1 MILNVS
7 CDNLTKSKSED
18 TEESDSK
25 SKKKK
30 KKAADEEDEDV
41 AADDDNTSDR
51 NNDDK
56 YTDDRNSDDEETV
69 TDDESE
75 SRSRN
80 NDDEDS
86 GSGSWTSAEQ
96 REFMESC
103 VEKTGFTKSKAESYC
118 DCMLNK
124 LQRKY
129 PKTSSME
136 KVSNLQDIIEA
147 MAPGCLN

>member
-30 KKAADEEDEDV
+30 KKSADDEEDV
-41 AADDDNTSDR
+41 AADEENT
-51 NNDDK
+51 
-56 YTDDRNSDDEETV
+56 DDEETSN
-69 TDDESE
+69 DDSE

-80 NDDEDS
+80 NDDEEEDS
-86 GSGSWTSAEQ
+86 DASWTRAEQ
-96 REFMESC
+96 KQFMESC
-103 VEKTGFTKSKAESYC
+103 VENTGFSQSKAESYC
-118 DCMLNK
+118 ECMLNK

-129 PKTSSME
+129 PKAASME
-136 KVSNLQDIIEA
+136 NATGLTEEIQA
-147 MAPGCLN
+147 MAPGCLK

>member
-18 TEESDSK
+18 TEESESK

-41 AADDDNTSDR
+41 AADDEN
-51 NNDDK
+51 
-56 YTDDRNSDDEETV
+56 TDDRN
-69 TDDESE
+69 TDDEDVRNDDSD
-75 SRSRN
+75 SRNN
-80 NDDEDS
+80 NDDEDES
-86 GSGSWTSAEQ
+86 SDASWTRAEQ
-96 REFMESC
+96 KQFMESC
-103 VEKTGFTKSKAESYC
+103 VENTGFSQSKAENYC

-129 PKTSSME
+129 PRAASME
-136 KVSNLQDIIEA
+136 NASSLKEEIEA
-147 MAPGCLN
+147 MAPGCLK